1 MYQTPLAQT
10 QATGFISDA
19 KICISAMFPCVEQ
32 GCLEL
37 FENISQISH
46 ARKHGIIL

>member
-1 MYQTPLAQT
+1 MYQVQLAQT
-10 QATGFISDA
+10 QDTGFISNP
-19 KICISAMFPCVEQ
+19 KICISAMFLCIER

-37 FENISQISH
+37 FENISQIFR